1 MTAPPAP
8 PTAAPGPRDGSWPT
22 APAGSWPAP
31 PPRGPGSPP
40 NGSGPPGSGPPG
52 SLASARWA
60 PRLVPWAAGLALAS
74 SCSALSGVL
83 QGHRWLWY
91 VLAVVGLV
99 VLLGVLARLFR
110 PHLVVVLAVQL
121 VGLVLL
127 LTGLFSTDAV
137 LWVLPGP
144 EALAELWHGLGAAM
158 HQIEGG
164 VPPVP
169 TTTAMALL
177 VSVGFGLVAIGVDA
191 LAVAGHGPAVCGL
204 VVLGAYT
211 VPTALAPRALPDWS
225 LAAGAFGYAL
235 LLVTEHRR
243 RQARRGIPT
252 SRPARPGGPPASGS
266 RRVLRRL
273 GRAVPTGSGAPLA
286 IVLTAI
292 ALAAA
297 LGVGVL
303 AKPIGTHG
311 RFTGNGDGEPGSAHG
326 QFGLN
331 PFTSLRGQ
339 LDNDD
344 PTELLRVRGLPDAQ
358 YLRSLTLNRYVPQV
372 GWQLPDRL
380 NGVTLDESLPSG
392 LAIPVNNPTAT
403 VRIQNM
409 SLLDQWLPLY
419 GQPMGVTGVVSG
431 RWHYDVLS
439 GTAFTELP
447 VHEPAWTERA
457 AMPDP
462 SVTNLENIPPATDVN
477 PTYLDTGGV
486 DPRISQIA
494 RTVTAQ
500 AHTPF
505 DRTVALNRYFLDPA
519 FGFKYS
525 VETKP
530 GNSGDALVDFL
541 TRGKTGYCEQFAS
554 AMAVMLRTVGVPA
567 RVAVG
572 FSSGKAVADYRS
584 ITTADAHAWVE
595 AYFAGV
601 GWLPFDPTPLDDGR
615 SVLPTYV
622 ANAPQVPIKVPS
634 TGEVVKPKPGGDEA
648 SPQANP
654 QPDGQGSQVPKA
666 DQPGAGTGAAPN
678 EPKPDP
684 SAPDSASPSGGDG
697 AGDSGSAG
705 SSGSSDSS
713 AGSSPGGS
721 SGSAA
726 GGGGDTGDSGAGAGE
741 GPGNGPGD
749 GTGGTG
755 SEGIGS
761 GLGKELSIAGL
772 LVAVWAILLVMLL
785 LLGLVGLVFLPLAAR
800 GAVRRRRLALAGSG
814 GPDGA
819 VAAWRE
825 VLAEF
830 QDRGSEPAEN
840 DTLRATARQLVR
852 AYRLDGAAV
861 EAVKTVIGAV
871 ERGWYSEYP
880 DPGPGQALVT
890 AVHTVRVSLS
900 LSAPLPLAARLWPR
914 SVLPGRRWWR
924 RVTGRV
930 NHRARVLLG
939 G

>member
-1 MTAPPAP
+1 
-8 PTAAPGPRDGSWPT
+8 
-22 APAGSWPAP
+22 
-31 PPRGPGSPP
+31 
-40 NGSGPPGSGPPG
+40 
-52 SLASARWA
+52 
-60 PRLVPWAAGLALAS
+60 VPWAAGLAVAL

-99 VLLGVLARLFR
+99 VLLGVLARLAR
-110 PHLVVVLAVQL
+110 LPLVAVLAVQL
-121 VGLVLL
+121 VGLLLL

-137 LWVLPGP
+137 FWVLPGP
-144 EALAELWHGLGAAM
+144 EALAELWNGLGAAM

-169 TTTAMALL
+169 TSTAMALL

-225 LAAGAFGYAL
+225 LAAGALGYSL

-252 SRPARPGGPPASGS
+252 ARPVRSGGPPPSGLG
-266 RRVLRRL
+266 RVLHRL

-286 IVLTAI
+286 ILLTAI
-292 ALAAA
+292 ALAVA

-380 NGVTLDESLPSG
+380 SGVALDQSLPSG

-419 GQPMGVTGVVSG
+419 GQPMGVTGVVAG

-439 GTAFTELP
+439 GTAYTELP
-447 VHEPAWTERA
+447 VREPAWTERA
-457 AMPDP
+457 AMPNP
-462 SVTNLENIPPATDVN
+462 SVSNLENIPQATDIN

-486 DPRISQIA
+486 DARISQIA
-494 RTVTAQ
+494 RTVTKQ

-505 DRTVALNRYFLDPA
+505 DRAVALNRYFLDPA

-525 VETKP
+525 VETRP

-541 TRGKTGYCEQFAS
+541 TTSKTGYCEQFAS

-572 FSSGKAVADYRS
+572 FSSGKAVGDYRS

-595 AYFAGV
+595 AYFAGL

-615 SVLPTYV
+615 SVLPSYV
-622 ANAPQVPIKVPS
+622 ANAPQVPINVPS
-634 TGEVVKPKPGGDEA
+634 TGEVVKPKPGGNETNAQA
-648 SPQANP
+648 SPL
-654 QPDGQGSQVPKA
+654 PDGQGSPAPKA
-666 DQPGAGTGAAPN
+666 EQPGAGPGAAPN

-684 SAPDSASPSGGDG
+684 SAPDSASPSGGSDS
-697 AGDSGSAG
+697 GDSGAG
-705 SSGSSDSS
+705 NTSGNSDSSSGSQ
-713 AGSSPGGS
+713 PGGS
-721 SGSAA
+721 SGSV
-726 GGGGDTGDSGAGAGE
+726 GGGGGESGDSGAGAGD

-749 GTGGTG
+749 SSGGSG
-755 SEGIGS
+755 AEGIGS
-761 GLGKELSIAGL
+761 QLDKELNIAGL
-772 LVAVWAILLVMLL
+772 LVAVWAILLVMVLA
-785 LLGLVGLVFLPLAAR
+785 LGVVGLFFLPLAAR
-800 GAVRRRRLALAGSG
+800 GAARRRRLALARSG
-814 GPDGA
+814 GPNGA

-825 VLAEF
+825 VIAEF
-830 QDRGSEPAEN
+830 QDRGSEPGEN

-852 AYRLDGAAV
+852 TYRLDARTV
-861 EAVKTVIGAV
+861 EAMKTVIGAV
-871 ERGWYSEYP
+871 ERGWYAEYP

-890 AVHTVRVSLS
+890 AVDTVRLS
-900 LSAPLPLAARLWPR
+900 LRHSAPMPLAARLWPR
-914 SVLPGRRWWR
+914 SALPGRRWWR
-924 RVTGRV
+924 RVTGRA

>member
-1 MTAPPAP
+1 VTAPPAP
-8 PTAAPGPRDGSWPT
+8 PDAAPGPRDGSWPV
-22 APAGSWPAP
+22 AP
-31 PPRGPGSPP
+31 PGAMPPRRPV
-40 NGSGPPGSGPPG
+40 GPPPGFTPPGATLG

-60 PRLVPWAAGLALAS
+60 PRLVPWAAGLALAL

-91 VLAVVGLV
+91 VLASVGLV
-99 VLLGVLARLFR
+99 VLLGVLARLVR
-110 PHLVVVLAVQL
+110 LPLVAVLAVQL
-121 VGLVLL
+121 VGELLL

-164 VPPVP
+164 VPPVQ
-169 TTTAMALL
+169 TSTAMALL

-225 LAAGAFGYAL
+225 LAAGALGYSL

-252 SRPARPGGPPASGS
+252 GRPARAGGPPPSGFG
-266 RRVLRRL
+266 RLLHRL

-286 IVLTAI
+286 ILLTAI

-303 AKPIGTHG
+303 ATPIGTHG
-311 RFTGNGDGEPGSAHG
+311 RFTGNGEGEPGSAKG

-339 LDNDD
+339 LDNED
-344 PTELLRVRGLPDAQ
+344 PNELLRVRGLPDAQ

-380 NGVTLDESLPSG
+380 NGVSLDQSLPSG

-403 VRIQNM
+403 VRIQNVG
-409 SLLDQWLPLY
+409 LLDQWLPLY

-439 GTAFTELP
+439 GTAYTELP

-457 AMPDP
+457 AMPSP
-462 SVTNLENIPPATDVN
+462 SVPNLENIPDATDVN

-494 RTVTAQ
+494 RTVTKQ

-525 VETKP
+525 VETRP

-572 FSSGKAVADYRS
+572 FSSGKAVGDYRS

-622 ANAPQVPIKVPS
+622 ANAPQVPINVPS
-634 TGEVVKPKPGGDEA
+634 TGEVVKPKPGGDES
-648 SPQANP
+648 SPQASP
-654 QPDGQGSQVPKA
+654 EPGGQGSQVPKA
-666 DQPGAGTGAAPN
+666 EQPGEGTGAAPN

-684 SAPDSASPSGGDG
+684 SGSDSANPSGGSDPS
-697 AGDSGSAG
+697 DSGSAG
-705 SSGSSDSS
+705 SSGNSDSS
-713 AGSSPGGS
+713 SGSQPGGS
-721 SGSAA
+721 SGSA
-726 GGGGDTGDSGAGAGE
+726 GGGGGESGDSGAGAGD
-741 GPGNGPGD
+741 GPGD
-749 GTGGTG
+749 GTGGSG
-755 SEGIGS
+755 AEGLGA

-772 LVAVWAILLVMLL
+772 LVAVWAILLVMVL
-785 LLGLVGLVFLPLAAR
+785 LLGAVGLLFLPLAAR
-800 GAVRRRRLALAGSG
+800 GAARRRRLALARGG
-814 GPDGA
+814 GPNGA
-819 VAAWRE
+819 EAAWRE

-830 QDRGSEPAEN
+830 QDRGSEPGEN
-840 DTLRATARQLVR
+840 DTLRATARHLVR
-852 AYRLDGAAV
+852 SYRLDGAAV
-861 EAVKTVIGAV
+861 DGMKTVIGAV
-871 ERGWYSEYP
+871 ERGWYAEYP
-880 DPGPGQALVT
+880 DPGPGDALVT
-890 AVHTVRVSLS
+890 AVHTVRMSLRQ
-900 LSAPLPLAARLWPR
+900 SAPMPLAARLWPR

-924 RVTGRV
+924 RVTGRI
-930 NHRARVLLG
+930 NHRARILLG

>member
-1 MTAPPAP
+1 
-8 PTAAPGPRDGSWPT
+8 
-22 APAGSWPAP
+22 
-31 PPRGPGSPP
+31 
-40 NGSGPPGSGPPG
+40 
-52 SLASARWA
+52 
-60 PRLVPWAAGLALAS
+60 VPWAAGLALAL
-74 SCSALSGVL
+74 SCTALSGVL

-91 VLAVVGLV
+91 VLAVVGTV
-99 VLLGVLARLFR
+99 VLLGVLARLAR
-110 PHLVVVLAVQL
+110 LPLVAVLAVQL
-121 VGLVLL
+121 VGLLLL
-127 LTGLFSTDAV
+127 LTGLFSTDAA
-137 LWVLPGP
+137 LGVLPGP

-164 VPPVP
+164 VPPVQ
-169 TTTAMALL
+169 TSTAMALL

-225 LAAGAFGYAL
+225 LAAGALGYTL

-243 RQARRGIPT
+243 RQALRGIPT
-252 SRPARPGGPPASGS
+252 GRPTRSAGPPPSG
-266 RRVLRRL
+266 LGRL
-273 GRAVPTGSGAPLA
+273 LHRAGRAVPTGSGAPLA
-286 IVLTAI
+286 ILLTAI
-292 ALAAA
+292 ALAVA

-303 AKPIGTHG
+303 ATPIGTHG
-311 RFTGNGDGEPGSAHG
+311 RFTGNGDGEPGSAKG

-344 PTELLRVRGLPDAQ
+344 PNELLRVRGLPDAQ
-358 YLRSLTLNRYVPQV
+358 YLRSLTLNRYVPQL

-380 NGVTLDESLPSG
+380 NGGVSLDQSLPSG

-403 VRIQNM
+403 VRIQNVG
-409 SLLDQWLPLY
+409 LLDQWLPLY
-419 GQPMGVTGVVSG
+419 GQPMGVSGVVSG

-439 GTAFTELP
+439 GTAYTELP
-447 VHEPAWTERA
+447 VHEPAWSERA
-457 AMPDP
+457 AMPSP
-462 SVTNLENIPPATDVN
+462 SVPNLEDIPDATDVN

-494 RTVTAQ
+494 RTVTKQ

-572 FSSGKAVADYRS
+572 FSSGKAVGDYRS

-615 SVLPTYV
+615 SVLPSYV
-622 ANAPQVPIKVPS
+622 ANAPQVPINVPS
-634 TGEVVKPKPGGDEA
+634 TGEVIKPKPGGNESSD
-648 SPQANP
+648 QANP
-654 QPDGQGSQVPKA
+654 EPDGQGAQVPKA
-666 DQPGAGTGAAPN
+666 EQPGSGTGAAPN

-684 SAPDSASPSGGDG
+684 SGSDSANPSGGSDPS
-697 AGDSGSAG
+697 DSGSAG
-705 SSGSSDSS
+705 SSGNSDSS
-713 AGSSPGGS
+713 SGSKPGGS
-721 SGSAA
+721 SGSVG
-726 GGGGDTGDSGAGAGE
+726 GGGGDSGDSGAGAG
-741 GPGNGPGD
+741 NGPGD
-749 GTGGTG
+749 STGDGTGDGG
-755 SEGIGS
+755 AEGIGS

-772 LVAVWAILLVMLL
+772 LVAVWAILLFMVL
-785 LLGLVGLVFLPLAAR
+785 LLGLAGLVFLPLAAR
-800 GAVRRRRLALAGSG
+800 GTVRRRRLALAKGG
-814 GPDGA
+814 GPNGA

-852 AYRLDGAAV
+852 AYRLDGTAV
-861 EAVKTVIGAV
+861 EAMKTVIGAV
-871 ERGWYSEYP
+871 ERGWYAEYP
-880 DPGPGQALVT
+880 DPGPGQALVA
-890 AVHTVRVSLS
+890 AVHTVQLS
-900 LSAPLPLAARLWPR
+900 LREHAPMPLAARLWPR

-924 RVTGRV
+924 RVSGRV
-930 NHRARVLLG
+930 NHRARILLG